1 MANPVGRKLDA
12 GVKANF
18 FAMNPAKMTGAIY
31 VYHVHIYKVD
41 SRTGTIDPEDVASKE
56 DVRITTS
63 LLLNLRNK
71 HPEWPSAAQMGLAY
85 DNRSTLFAT
94 KRLPFSQR
102 NERNERFHSET
113 VGVSTNEGS

>member
-1 MANPVGRKLDA
+1 MATPVGRKLDV

-41 SRTGTIDPEDVASKE
+41 RSGTIDTVDVASVE
-56 DVRITTS
+56 DPRITTS
-63 LLLNLRNK
+63 LLLNLRNR
-71 HPEWPSAAQMGLAY
+71 HPEWPSPAAMGLAY

-94 KRLPFSQR
+94 KRLPLALR
-102 NERNERFHSET
+102 NDRNERFHSET
-113 VGVSTNEGS
+113 VGISTNEGSK